1 MEQMRAEEIL
11 YKGKPVI
18 GIYFPYNNQLIQ
30 RVKKIEGVRWS
41 TSQRGW
47 FIDSNEIHCQKLLSE
62 FPELEIKRLSRNK
75 IPACIRL
82 SDEKNS
88 AIEKFVRFMQ
98 SKRYATATVKTYTEC
113 VRAFLAHFENKKLE
127 DFNEQDLIAFNH
139 EYILSKKLSNAYQN
153 QVVNAVKLF
162 FKGVNEYNFKIELIH
177 RPRREHRLPNVLNKM
192 EVKTILDAC
201 RNLKHRAMLSLIY
214 ACGLRRSELLN
225 LKLDSIDSKR
235 KLLFIKQAKGKKD
248 RMVPL
253 SEKII
258 QVLRDYYLAFKPK
271 AFLFE
276 GQAGGKYSET
286 SLESVLKQAVKKAG
300 IIKPV
305 SLHWLRHSYAT
316 HLLESGTD
324 LRYIQELLGHSSSRT
339 TEIYTH
345 VSTQNIEKIKSPFDD
360 L

>member
-30 RVKKIEGVRWS
+30 RIKKIEEVRWS
-41 TSQRGW
+41 YSQRCW
-47 FIDSNEIHCQKLLSE
+47 LIDSNEIHCQKLLIE
-62 FPELEIKRLSRNK
+62 FPELEIKRLCREK
-75 IPACIRL
+75 IPAYLRL
-82 SDEKNS
+82 SKEKNI
-88 AIEKFVRFMQ
+88 AIESFVKFMQ
-98 SKRYATATVKTYTEC
+98 SKRYASATVKTYTDC
-113 VRAFLAHFENKKLE
+113 VRSFLAHFENKKLE
-127 DFNEQDLIAFNH
+127 DFSVDDIITFNH
-139 EYILSKKLSNAYQN
+139 EYILQKKLSHAYQN
-153 QVVNAVKLF
+153 QVVNGVKLF
-162 FKGVNEYNFKIELIH
+162 FKGINGYNFDVDLVH
-177 RPRREHRLPNVLNKM
+177 RPRREHRLPNVLNKT
-192 EVKTILDAC
+192 EVKSILNSC

-225 LKLDSIDSKR
+225 IKLNSIDSQR
-235 KLLFIKQAKGKKD
+235 KLLFIKQGKGKKD

-258 QVLRDYYLAFKPK
+258 QILRDYYLAFRPK
-271 AFLFE
+271 EFLFE
-276 GQAGGKYSET
+276 GQTGGKYSET
-286 SLESVLKQAVKKAG
+286 SLESVLKQAVKKTC
-300 IIKPV
+300 INKPV
-305 SLHWLRHSYAT
+305 TLHWLRHSYAT

-345 VSTQNIEKIKSPFDD
+345 VSTQNIEKITSPFDD